1 MTREEAQKF
10 LETKEAKKWLKKM
23 QYTVKVSETGVKYV
37 FLAILCGYEKID
49 DEFFND
55 LCTAV
60 YKANFDDAF
69 MMNMWIGGRVNWTMF
84 FSQPFTHVNGHE
96 TFFCHG
102 VGIDDYSPEDW
113 ERDMAKIKEKN
124 GGKPVT
130 EKEYIDYLLA

>member
-37 FLAILCGYEKID
+37 FLAILCGYEKIS
-49 DEFFND
+49 DEYFSD
-55 LCTAV
+55 LCEAV
-60 YKANFDDAF
+60 YKANFDDQF
-69 MMNMWIGGRVNWTMF
+69 MMSMWIGGRVNWTMF

-130 EKEYIDYLLA
+130 EKEFIDYLLA